1 MILPG
6 IIFLLVIS
14 SAILAVMLLRTKR
27 IWDKLIF
34 LNLINVKL
42 AMALIAYSVWVDS
55 QMILDISMAYG
66 LIGFLASATLVRF
79 LLKGGHLR

>member
-1 MILPG
+1 MILQLTMLC
-6 IIFLLVIS
+6 IIIS
-14 SAILAVMLLRTKR
+14 ALILTFQLIREKT

-42 AMALIAYSVWVDS
+42 ALTMTVYGVWIDS

-66 LIGFLASATLVRF
+66 LIGFLSAATLTRF
-79 LLKGGHLR
+79 LLKGGHLK

>member
-1 MILPG
+1 MIFIL
-6 IIFLLVIS
+6 IMSLLIC
-14 SAILAVMLLRTKR
+14 SALVLAVIMLKAQS

-42 AMALIAYSVWVDS
+42 ALTMTAYGVWIDS

-66 LIGFLASATLVRF
+66 LIGFLSAATLTRF
-79 LLKGGHLR
+79 LLKGGHLK

>member
-1 MILPG
+1 MIIQLTMSLL
-6 IIFLLVIS
+6 IISALILTGLLFRAKS
-14 SAILAVMLLRTKR
+14 

-42 AMALIAYSVWVDS
+42 ALTMTAYSVWVDS

-66 LIGFLASATLVRF
+66 LIGFLSTATLTRF
-79 LLKGGHLR
+79 LLKGGHLK

>member
-1 MILPG
+1 MIF
-6 IIFLLVIS
+6 IFIMSLLIC
-14 SAILAVMLLRTKR
+14 SALILAGLMLRAKS

-42 AMALIAYSVWVDS
+42 ALTMTTYSVWIDS

-66 LIGFLASATLVRF
+66 LIGFLSAAILTRF
-79 LLKGGHLR
+79 LLKGGHLK